1 MKARQFLALACNS
14 CSGMSRWWL
23 PLNML
28 AWTLTMPLLSLG
40 LRYLDQQRILTMSGA
55 VVATGAIALL
65 LWAVFMYVK
74 CVPAA
79 SGLSRRIGY
88 FVAFF
93 TMMTLLGALGLW
105 LTFWAIVAVYGL

>member
-1 MKARQFLALACNS
+1 
-14 CSGMSRWWL
+14 MSLWWL

-28 AWTLTMPLLSLG
+28 VWTLTMPLLSLG

-65 LWAVFMYVK
+65 LWAVFIYMK

-79 SGLSRRIGY
+79 PDLSRRIGY
-88 FVAFF
+88 LVAFL
-93 TMMTLLGALGLW
+93 TMMTLLGAVGLW